1 MFQRLEQTQGL
12 THTPTWSIPWE
23 INTTYLEVQLDLLVS
38 WDILLDGSHPLCSSA
53 RNRREYKALEEMVE
67 KIQKQFKGEAKE

>member
-1 MFQRLEQTQGL
+1 
-12 THTPTWSIPWE
+12 
-23 INTTYLEVQLDLLVS
+23 
-38 WDILLDGSHPLCSSA
+38 LDGSHPLCSSA